1 MNAPVGA
8 LPLLPTHKDRRGW
21 LIAFG
26 VVEILMACFFL
37 LMAAVMAALIPNI
50 PRPAGQPA
58 VPSGFFLAIG
68 VFYGLLGGVFAAA
81 GVGSIQAK
89 NWARI
94 LMIVLSSLWL
104 GFGVLGT
111 LGCIAILPVMVRQEG
126 AILQQNPA
134 AQAGQ
139 LPPHFMTLMMIIMI
153 VFQIFIMVLLPL
165 VFLLFYTRKNVKATC
180 EWLSAAA
187 LPPALPTNLPTAPS
201 SVTLPLIPGSSAAAP
216 VKTGFPVPVILA
228 VIWFSFIALSGLL
241 TALMFP
247 LTMVFGVKIQ
257 GMEARLIALALAGV
271 NGYCAWGFYKL
282 KIATWWTSLVV
293 FAFSFV
299 SGILA
304 VIRGTTANLYEDVY
318 RQMGIDPQQVRP
330 FMLDAQTMRYLQ
342 SLGLLVFLA
351 LLGLILYSRRYFDAR
366 LPES

>member
-8 LPLLPTHKDRRGW
+8 LAPPPAHKDRRGW

-26 VVEILMACFFL
+26 VIEILIACLFL
-37 LMAAVMAALIPNI
+37 LMAILMAALIPNM
-50 PRPAGQPA
+50 PRPTGQAA
-58 VPSGFFLAIG
+58 VPSGFFLVIG
-68 VFYGLLGGVFAAA
+68 VFYGLLGGLFAAA

-111 LGCIAILPVMVRQEG
+111 LGYIAILPVMMRQEG

-139 LPPHFMTLMMIIMI
+139 LPPHFMIIMMIIMI
-153 VFQIFIMVLLPL
+153 VFQIFIMVLLPMVL
-165 VFLLFYTRKNVKATC
+165 LLFYTRKNVRATC
-180 EWLSAAA
+180 EWLSAPAPSPP
-187 LPPALPTNLPTAPS
+187 LPALVSTAPTS
-201 SVTLPLIPGSSAAAP
+201 IASPPIPGSPAAAP
-216 VKTGFPVPVILA
+216 VKTGLPVPVILA
-228 VIWFSFIALSGLL
+228 VIWFSFVALSGLL

-282 KIATWWTSLVV
+282 RIAAWWTSMIV

-299 SGILA
+299 SGIST
-304 VIRGTTANLYEDVY
+304 VIKGTTANLYEDAY
-318 RQMGIDPQQVRP
+318 RQMGIDPQQMRP

-366 LPES
+366 SHES